1 MIILAKS
8 NIDKWATPERLI
20 QLEGWARDGLTDEQI
35 AKNIGISR
43 STLSLWK
50 KKNSDI
56 SDTLKKGKEV
66 VDREIENALFKRAK
80 GFTATET
87 QYKVVPLEDELI
99 DVRRRDYANKWKLK
113 HPDASKQE
121 IQDAAV
127 KGVKTTKRIKLGLI
141 EKDVPPDTTAAIFW
155 LKNRKPEEWRDKHE
169 TELSGGLNVHNPYAN
184 LTDDELKK
192 LAHEQK

>member
-66 VDREIENALFKRAK
+66 VDCEIENALFKRAK

>member
-1 MIILAKS
+1 MAKS

>member
-1 MIILAKS
+1 MAKS
-8 NIDKWATPERLI
+8 NIDKWVTPEGLI

-35 AKNIGISR
+35 AHNMNIGKT
-43 STLSLWK
+43 TLYRWENNKREIWES
-50 KKNSDI
+50 
-56 SDTLKKGKEV
+56 LKKGKNV

-80 GFTATET
+80 GFTAIET

-121 IQDAAV
+121 IQDATV

>member
-127 KGVKTTKRIKLGLI
+127 KGVKTTKRIKLKLI

>member
-1 MIILAKS
+1 VIILAKS